1 MGQDSKRDAII
12 EAAKRRFSHFGV
24 GKTTMNEIADDLTI
38 SKASLYYYFPDK
50 LSLYAAVLRDIID
63 SDNVYH
69 QAYESEADPGKAL
82 LLYLDNRIRFLNKY
96 YNILEHLQVANLR
109 TSKELAPVFTLV
121 RNRQTGIIAGIIER
135 GRVSGQLEVVQANK
149 TAELLLDCMEGISSA
164 ALSEQN
170 NFAPDKKIFQ
180 AILKREK
187 ELAVIFMKGLR
198 R

>member
-12 EAAKRRFSHFGV
+12 EAAKKRFSHFGV
-24 GKTTMNEIADDLTI
+24 GKTTMNEIADDLAI

-50 LSLYAAVLRDIID
+50 LSLYAAVLHEIIE
-63 SDNVYH
+63 SDNVHH
-69 QAYESEADPGKAL
+69 QGYEGENDPGRAL
-82 LLYLDNRIRFLNKY
+82 MLYLDNRIKFIDKY

-109 TSKELAPVFTLV
+109 TSKELAPIFSLV
-121 RNRQTGIIAGIIER
+121 RTRQTGIIAGIIER
-135 GRVSGQLEVVQANK
+135 GKASGKLEVSHSNK

-180 AILKREK
+180 SILKREK
-187 ELAVIFMKGLR
+187 ELAAIFMKGLR
-198 R
+198 K